1 MRIKTEKFSV
11 DSTTQFTNNSF
22 HRHWNRALVLTG
34 CLGRTIFET
43 IPSATSYVFP
53 IFVKMTKLT
62 GKFRNSLNILVG
74 RGISYSPITD
84 LTKNLPLHILARFP
98 ARKLKFRKKYGKR
111 LVISK
116 NWFVVIKL
124 PAWTNFFYIYYTP
137 HIRCWII
144 VMLIKNLS
152 KSKVD

>member
-1 MRIKTEKFSV
+1 MLIK
-11 DSTTQFTNNSF
+11 
-22 HRHWNRALVLTG
+22 VLG
-34 CLGRTIFET
+34 QNYFKT
-43 IPSATSYVFP
+43 IPSATSYDFFP

-98 ARKLKFRKKYGKR
+98 ARKLKFSKKYGKR

-116 NWFVVIKL
+116 KWFHLIKL
-124 PAWTNFFYIYYTP
+124 PAWTIFFYIYYTP

-144 VMLIKNLS
+144 VMLIKNLFEP
-152 KSKVD
+152 KVNLTCSERGFRAWLRQE